1 MADDNLTKVKLLLSI
16 SDTLQDDLIKL
27 LLEDSEA
34 RLLSYINQDGAELAT
49 YPQEMSWLLREVA
62 IRRFN
67 RIGDEGKKSSSESDV
82 TATWSDDDV
91 AADYAVYLKRYRNK
105 KGGGGIARFV

>member
-16 SDTLQDDLIKL
+16 SDTLQDALIEL

-34 RLLSYINQDGAELAT
+34 RLLSYINQDGAGLAA

-91 AADYAVYLKRYRNK
+91 ADYAVYLKRYRNK
-105 KGGGGIARFV
+105 KGGNGIARFV

>member
-16 SDTLQDDLIKL
+16 SDTLQDTLIEL

-34 RLLSYINQDGAELAT
+34 RLLSYINQDGAGLAT

-91 AADYAVYLKRYRNK
+91 ADYAVYLKRYRNK